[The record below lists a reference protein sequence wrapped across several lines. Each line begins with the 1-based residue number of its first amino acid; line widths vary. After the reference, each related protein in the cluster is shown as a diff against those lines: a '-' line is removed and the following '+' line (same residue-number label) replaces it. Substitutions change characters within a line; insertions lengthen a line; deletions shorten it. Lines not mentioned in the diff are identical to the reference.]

1 MLPFAHI
8 DAGHPYP
15 NGRNRYMSARS
26 VILLAYVGVVLA
38 ASPALASP
46 VDVETCLAAADKA
59 TDGLP
64 LADDEK
70 RAGHEA
76 CQRALADSANIMNK
90 YHLQEADFD
99 IVGRPPH

>member
-1 MLPFAHI
+1 MFV
-8 DAGHPYP
+8 
-15 NGRNRYMSARS
+15 RS
-26 VILLAYVGVVLA
+26 VIRLALVGVALV
-38 ASPALASP
+38 ASPTLAGP
-46 VDVETCLAAADKA
+46 ADVETCLAASDKA
-59 TDGLP
+59 TDGQP

-70 RAGHEA
+70 RAAHEA